1 MEAHEA
7 SSLYSE
13 EQAKLLRTVCSE
25 IESANGDLAVFMSA
39 LQLDDIPGEAEFARV
54 PQELIECAAGLSVR
68 FGFICYLFKRTSNL
82 PCAPPSRQ

>member
-13 EQAKLLRTVCSE
+13 QQAKLLRGVCGE
-25 IESANGDLAVFMSA
+25 IEAANGELAVFMSA
-39 LQLDDIPGEAEFARV
+39 LQLEDIPEQETEPV

-68 FGFICYLFKRTSNL
+68 
-82 PCAPPSRQ
+82 